1 MKKYLPILRNS
12 PFFKGLTDNEILS
25 ILHCVNA
32 TIISKERNSYIFRA
46 GDSTEV
52 MGLVLSGCVLVI
64 QEDLWGHRNILSK
77 CHTGDFFGEPY
88 AASPGAVLN
97 ISVIADEDCEIIF
110 LNVQRLLVSCP
121 TACEHHQKLIRNLV
135 SVLANKILILNDK
148 ITHVGNRTTRDKLL
162 SYLSAESIRHSSLS
176 FDIPFD
182 RQQLADYLCID
193 RAAMSTEIS
202 KLQKETYVTEN
213 RESIQKL
220 FYSARGGSIKM
231 INKLHLA
238 MIELYRGDAK
248 RIQHFCKV
256 HSYAKLIAETE
267 NVDKE
272 CLFIIEAAALTHDIG
287 IHSCEEK
294 YGNCNGKLQEKEGPA
309 IAEKMLKE
317 LGFDQDVSDRVQY
330 LIAHHHTYN
339 NIDEIDY
346 QILVEADFLVNI
358 MEDGLSKEAALKA
371 YESIFKTTCGKM
383 ICREMFDFCS

>member
-97 ISVIADEDCEIIF
+97 ISVIADEDCEII
-110 LNVQRLLVSCP
+110 S
-121 TACEHHQKLIRNLV
+121 
-135 SVLANKILILNDK
+135 LILNDK
-148 ITHVGNRTTRDKLL
+148 ITHVGKRTTRDKLL

-202 KLQKETYVTEN
+202 KLQKEGYLKTN
-213 RESIQKL
+213 RKHFELTVSNDTD
-220 FYSARGGSIKM
+220 SGIK
-231 INKLHLA
+231 I
-238 MIELYRGDAK
+238 
-248 RIQHFCKV
+248 
-256 HSYAKLIAETE
+256 
-267 NVDKE
+267 
-272 CLFIIEAAALTHDIG
+272 
-287 IHSCEEK
+287 
-294 YGNCNGKLQEKEGPA
+294 
-309 IAEKMLKE
+309 
-317 LGFDQDVSDRVQY
+317 
-330 LIAHHHTYN
+330 
-339 NIDEIDY
+339 
-346 QILVEADFLVNI
+346 
-358 MEDGLSKEAALKA
+358 
-371 YESIFKTTCGKM
+371 
-383 ICREMFDFCS
+383 